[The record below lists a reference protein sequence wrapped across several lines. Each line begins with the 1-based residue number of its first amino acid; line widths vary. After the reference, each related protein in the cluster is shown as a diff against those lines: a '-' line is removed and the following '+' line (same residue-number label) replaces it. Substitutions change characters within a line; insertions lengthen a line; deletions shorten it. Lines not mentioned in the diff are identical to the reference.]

1 LTAYALL
8 YYGIGLWAFSAVR
21 IVVSTFYA
29 LQDTRTPVRTAVVSV
44 FANIILGVILMG
56 PMGHGGLALST
67 SLASMLNL
75 GLLVRVLRKKLGA
88 LGLKGITESVC
99 KTMICSGIMGAV
111 VWATAFL
118 IIPSEDGTLSG
129 LFFGLMGSIVT
140 GLVLYGSFSLLL
152 KSRELK
158 NVLAL
163 AGKGIDKK

>member
-1 LTAYALL
+1 
-8 YYGIGLWAFSAVR
+8 
-21 IVVSTFYA
+21 
-29 LQDTRTPVRTAVVSV
+29 
-44 FANIILGVILMG
+44 
-56 PMGHGGLALST
+56 MGHGGLALST

-75 GLLVRVLRKKLGA
+75 GLLVRALRKKLGA
-88 LGLKGITESVC
+88 LGLKGITESAC

-152 KSRELK
+152 KSKELK
-158 NVLAL
+158 NVLAI